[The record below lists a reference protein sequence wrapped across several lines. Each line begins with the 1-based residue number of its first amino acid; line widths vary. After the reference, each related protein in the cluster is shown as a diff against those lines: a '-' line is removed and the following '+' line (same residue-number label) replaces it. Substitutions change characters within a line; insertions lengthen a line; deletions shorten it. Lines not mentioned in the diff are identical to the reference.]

1 MKYLIP
7 LFLALVAAGTMSYI
21 LFSFLKRLRK
31 IEDDFW
37 GTYQKRDETTEPPPS
52 DEEPAS

>member
-37 GTYQKRDETTEPPPS
+37 GTYEQRVQPTEPPPS
-52 DEEPAS
+52 DEELPA

>member
-37 GTYQKRDETTEPPPS
+37 GTYQKRDETPEPPPS
-52 DEEPAS
+52 DEEPPA

>member
-37 GTYQKRDETTEPPPS
+37 GTYEQRVQPPEPPPS
-52 DEEPAS
+52 DEELPS